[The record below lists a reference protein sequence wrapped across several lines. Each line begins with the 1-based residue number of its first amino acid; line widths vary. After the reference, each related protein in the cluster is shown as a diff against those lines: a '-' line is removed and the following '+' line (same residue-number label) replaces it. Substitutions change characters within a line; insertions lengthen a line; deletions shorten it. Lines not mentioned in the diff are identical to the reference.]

1 MADVADLS
9 NAQLK
14 EQNTRLER
22 ELRAAVVTVEKLL
35 KSIREKDDRIKHLE
49 SLVKSAVPV
58 VVPKQDKLVQN
69 VMAPEE
75 EISDVQLHRLREISR
90 ERQLTLEETKMY
102 DLLVKNKR
110 LSQEG
115 TQPKSQKPTFRDV
128 KDADLLEIV
137 GRPIDAEE
145 KDSK

>member
-145 KDSK
+145 KDAK